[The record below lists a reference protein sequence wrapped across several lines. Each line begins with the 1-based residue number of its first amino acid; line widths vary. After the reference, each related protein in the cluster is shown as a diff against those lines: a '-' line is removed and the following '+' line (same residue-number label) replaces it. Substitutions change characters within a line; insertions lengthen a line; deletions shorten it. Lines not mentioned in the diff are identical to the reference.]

1 MQQKMDRT
9 QVTQDLIVGDG
20 VLIVGSISAPAGV
33 QVHGVLEGDLTAGQV
48 VVGESGRVLGSLTA
62 DVADIYGE
70 ISKDVKVSERLI
82 LRSTARFSG
91 ALHYRSIEVEP
102 GARLNGSLSILHE
115 ATPGSQANPSA
126 GTSMVVDRDVS
137 EDSSPG
143 GN

>member
-20 VLIVGSISAPAGV
+20 VLIVGSVSAPAGV

-48 VVGESGRVLGSLTA
+48 MVGESGRVLGSLTA

-70 ISKDVKVSERLI
+70 ISKDVKVSDRLI
-82 LRSTARFSG
+82 LRSTARFNG
-91 ALHYRSIEVEP
+91 ALQYRSIEVEA
-102 GARLNGSLSILHE
+102 GAKLNGSLAILQE
-115 ATPGSQANPSA
+115 TPPAPQASPSA
-126 GTSMVVDRDVS
+126 GTAVVVTRDAS
-137 EDSSPG
+137 EDGVTG